1 MSSNRLTLA
10 GAIIGCIL
18 STAVLSAPG
27 GGNAFSAGFNGNV
40 DALPPGRLRQQIQ
53 RLPPAAQQQ
62 ALEWLERFNIPTADY
77 DFLNADEN
85 GALFYTDTVLPD
97 EASGETAP
105 ESEPQPVAPADTFL
119 LHSRPGASKIVFLDF
134 DGHDITGTAWNSGG
148 GAAATYYAKPFDTDG
163 ADQTFSDSERNA
175 IAEIW
180 HRVAEDMAPFDIDV
194 TTEDP
199 GSFGPTTGHV
209 LITANIDA
217 TGADMPYDNSGG
229 VAYVGV
235 WGRSNYTYYQPA
247 LVYYNN
253 LGSGYPPYV
262 SEASSHELGHNLGL
276 GHDGSN
282 GSSYYTGHGSGYVSW
297 APVMGVG
304 YSKNV
309 TQWSKGEYSGANN
322 QQDDLQIISS
332 KLGYRADDHSNSI
345 ASATA
350 LQVEPDGIIYVTFPE
365 IDPFNLQSVNKGVI
379 ETTAET
385 DLFWFD
391 TAAGGVTLNITP
403 AWEAFYRSSR
413 RGANL
418 DVEAT
423 LYDQLGNFVTSSDL
437 QDDTRAQINT
447 SLAAG
452 RYYLAV
458 TGVGNGVSPYSDY
471 GSLGMY
477 FVSGSVQPPWSNDTT
492 APTPDPMDWAV
503 APATSGHTAI
513 SMTAT
518 TAIDESSS
526 VQYWF
531 QCTAGGGG
539 GCLDSGWQLS
549 DQYTATG
556 LTPSTNYS
564 YQVKARDLAG
574 NETSWSATGSAA
586 TNSNQPPLAQDD
598 MTTTEQDSNVSVN
611 VLNNDSDPEAD
622 NLSIASFTQ
631 PVNGSVSLSGSSL
644 VYSPSLNFFGSDS
657 FSYTISDGFDSD
669 SANVTVTVTEVN
681 NLPIAAA
688 DSATVAVGGTV
699 TIDVLANDSDPDGDN
714 LIIVIDSF
722 PDATNKGAIE
732 LTQDGSML
740 QYTSTG
746 KRGGDSFSYSIS
758 DGKGGNATA
767 IVNISISRNGGSSG
781 DDGGGGGGGKKCNP
795 KHGC

>member
-1 MSSNRLTLA
+1 MSSIRLILA
-10 GAIIGCIL
+10 GAIVGCIL
-18 STAVLSAPG
+18 STSVLSAPG
-27 GGNAFSAGFNGNV
+27 GSSGFSSGFNGNV
-40 DALPPGRLRQQIQ
+40 DALPPGRLKQQIQ
-53 RLPPAAQQQ
+53 KLPPAAQQQ
-62 ALEWLERFNIPTADY
+62 ALEWLERFNIPSADY
-77 DFLNADEN
+77 EFLNADEN

-97 EASGETAP
+97 EAGGEAAP

-119 LHSRPGASKIVFLDF
+119 LHSRPGASNIVFLDF
-134 DGHDITGTAWNSGG
+134 DGHNITGTAWNSGG
-148 GAAATYYAKPFDTDG
+148 ASTYYAKPYDTDG
-163 ADQTFSDSERNA
+163 DEQTFSDVERNK

-209 LITANIDA
+209 LITADTDA
-217 TGADMPYDNSGG
+217 TGESMPYDNAGG

-235 WGRSNYTYYQPA
+235 WGASSYTYYQPA
-247 LVYYNN
+247 LVYYSN

-276 GHDGSN
+276 GHDGTAS
-282 GSSYYTGHGSGYVSW
+282 SSYYSGHGSGYISW

-304 YSKNV
+304 YSMNV

-332 KLGYRADDHSNSI
+332 KLGYRADDHSDST

-365 IDPFNLQSVNKGVI
+365 IDPFNLQTANKGII

-391 TAAGGVTLNITP
+391 TAAGGVTLNVTP

-418 DVEAT
+418 DIEAA

-458 TGVGNGVSPYSDY
+458 TGVGNSVSPYSDY

-477 FVSGSVQPPWSNDTT
+477 FISGSVQPPPSNDFT
-492 APTPDPMDWAV
+492 PPDPNPMGWATT
-503 APATSGHTAI
+503 PAAASHTAI
-513 SMTAT
+513 SMIAT

-526 VQYWF
+526 VQYMF
-531 QCTAGGGG
+531 QCSAGGS
-539 GCLDSGWQLS
+539 GCNSSGWQAS
-549 DQYTATG
+549 TQYNATG
-556 LTPSTNYS
+556 LMPSTGYS
-564 YQVKARDLAG
+564 YQVKARDMSG
-574 NETSWSATGSAA
+574 NETGWSAISSASTDA
-586 TNSNQPPLAQDD
+586 NQPPQTLDD
-598 MTTTEQDSNVSVN
+598 SATTEEDSSISIT
-611 VLNNDSDPEAD
+611 VLGNDSDPD
-622 NLSIASFTQ
+622 GDSLTITSYTQ
-631 PVNGSVSLSGSSL
+631 PANGSVSQDSSSL
-644 VYSPSLNFFGSDS
+644 VYSPDSGYYGNDS
-657 FSYTISDGFDSD
+657 FSYTISDGFDNA
-669 SANVTVTVTEVN
+669 SANVAVTVSEVN
-681 NLPIAAA
+681 NPPIAAA
-688 DSATVAVGGTV
+688 DSATVAQGDTV
-699 TIDVLANDSDPDGDN
+699 TIAVLTNDSDPDGDS
-714 LIIVIDSF
+714 LTIDSY
-722 PDATNKGAIE
+722 TQGNKGSVI
-732 LTQDGSML
+732 QVGSML
-740 QYTSTG
+740 EFTSTG
-746 KRGGDSFSYSIS
+746 KRGGDNFSYTIS
-758 DGKGGNATA
+758 DGKGGFASTV
-767 IVNISISRNGGSSG
+767 VNISITRNGGGGG
-781 DDGGGGGGGKKCNP
+781 DDGGGGGGKKCNP